1 MASEGFPADGL
12 LRQQKAFL
20 EAIDRY
26 EKVPVFKRA
35 GTLASVANVSLQL
48 WLVVGTTGRWSGF
61 LPEAGA
67 VLAAIFVADFAN
79 GLVHLA
85 MDHATGYRSAVGPF
99 VANFHLHHRVPTY
112 KRRNLFAVYFRESGS
127 KFWLVAYLAA
137 VAWRLPELLAWSPA
151 MTHFFVWVGVF
162 SSWAEVSHYMCHT
175 TNHGIQRPLERI
187 GLGLSKAHHA
197 RHHAEDNVNYA
208 FLNGWTDPM
217 LNRLAKLL
225 DGGYKKTVD
234 LHCALYDIKAR
245 T

>member
-1 MASEGFPADGL
+1 MASEGFQADML
-12 LRQQKAFL
+12 LAQQRAFL
-20 EAIDRY
+20 KAIERY
-26 EKVPVFKRA
+26 EKVPVFKFA
-35 GTLASVANVSLQL
+35 GTLTSVANVSLQF
-48 WLVVGTTGRWSGF
+48 WLVVGTMGHWSGI

-67 VLAAIFVADFAN
+67 VLAAIIVADFVN

-99 VANFHLHHRVPTY
+99 VANFHLHHRVPAY
-112 KRRNLFAVYFRESGS
+112 KQRNLFAVYFRESGS

-137 VAWRLPELLAWSPA
+137 VAWWLPELLAWSPA
-151 MTHFFVWVGVF
+151 VAHFFVWVGVL

-175 TNHGIQRPLERI
+175 THYRFQRPLERV
-187 GLGLSKAHHA
+187 GLGLSKTHHVH
-197 RHHAEDNVNYA
+197 HHAEDNVNYA
-208 FLNGWTDPM
+208 FLNGWSDPV

-225 DGGYKKTVD
+225 NGGYKKAAD